1 MKITKH
7 PVLPEETISSY
18 TIRFTLPRKDDSS
31 EYFYRT
37 VVLDKT
43 ASIDSLTES
52 LRDAKKADLR
62 YIGNYTAVQIIGTYG
77 EKHLCF
83 DCYMHPVGTV
93 YFHQMACNS
102 RFFQRNMGEFSSE
115 TLHAFLKPYLHAFL
129 LEEMEPVRDVYP
141 NTDAIQALPDS
152 I

>member
-1 MKITKH
+1 MRRFFLICVIVLFGGSICIAIRMKITKH

-62 YIGNYTAVQIIGTYG
+62 YIGNYTAVQIIGTYRR
-77 EKHLCF
+77 KTPLLRLLYASCRH
-83 DCYMHPVGTV
+83 
-93 YFHQMACNS
+93 S
-102 RFFQRNMGEFSSE
+102 IFSSDGMQFKIFSTQYGRVQQRDLACIFE
-115 TLHAFLKPYLHAFL
+115 TVFACIFA
-129 LEEMEPVRDVYP
+129 
-141 NTDAIQALPDS
+141 
-152 I
+152 